1 MKKWIV
7 MLAML
12 SLLTA
17 CAQAPEP
24 ESAELTEL
32 SAATSESAE
41 AEETPA
47 PISTAEPTATPTAT
61 PEPTATP
68 APTPTATPAP
78 TPAPTPEPTAVPTA
92 EPAPAQVSMSYGA
105 VPFDLAAGT
114 EQWWSIDSSDSAYW
128 AVQENINAMRAAGGL
143 APLTMDGGL
152 SAAADAR
159 CESFVAGGPFDHS
172 GMTTRSEIC
181 AAGPL
186 GSASAVCTGWQG
198 SPAHYAN
205 IMEPSFT
212 SMGVGCW
219 FCQTAEGQYM
229 MEVVIVDDGNRLT
242 VYELVERVIPCIIAK
257 HYSENYIQG
266 FRSTFRNLLAYCNK
280 NEKKYFTAELA
291 QQFMLDCYGVQPGT
305 VERRCSRV
313 HRAMDLLSDYQH
325 FNAVMLRRRLNREFP
340 AGLQEGA
347 VNYLQKLSLHGRRE
361 NTLRSHRNVLLR
373 FTDYLFSVGVT
384 DYKSL
389 SADIVNRYVKVVSC
403 NYSNSVVRLHYSIL
417 LRFFQYLAHSG
428 YKETDLS
435 LKMVPIVKV
444 SASARIPTTL
454 DLSQIESILASVDRE
469 SPQGKRDY
477 AVLMIAVKL
486 GIRTSDIRN
495 LRPANFNWEQHL
507 VSFTQVKTGEPITLP
522 LPTDVGWAVIDYL
535 KNGRPV
541 SDAPEIFLR
550 AVAPYVSLQ
559 NFDNILIKH
568 MRKAGIPLDS
578 IKHHGLHSLRH
589 SLATHMLDEGI
600 PITSIQGVLGHINAD
615 STQKYIGVNVRQLRS
630 CALEVTD

>member
-1 MKKWIV
+1 MFNIFPRKI
-7 MLAML
+7 LAPEVTARRRAAVHGVQQVEL
-12 SLLTA
+12 LDDARRGQVIRLAHRGRQAVILAGATCAKRIHIHHDRLFFPDGIRQRDLTA
-17 CAQAPEP
+17 
-24 ESAELTEL
+24 
-32 SAATSESAE
+32 
-41 AEETPA
+41 
-47 PISTAEPTATPTAT
+47 
-61 PEPTATP
+61 
-68 APTPTATPAP
+68 
-78 TPAPTPEPTAVPTA
+78 
-92 EPAPAQVSMSYGA
+92 
-105 VPFDLAAGT
+105 
-114 EQWWSIDSSDSAYW
+114 
-128 AVQENINAMRAAGGL
+128 
-143 APLTMDGGL
+143 
-152 SAAADAR
+152 
-159 CESFVAGGPFDHS
+159 
-172 GMTTRSEIC
+172 
-181 AAGPL
+181 L
-186 GSASAVCTGWQG
+186 GKASC
-198 SPAHYAN
+198 H
-205 IMEPSFT
+205 
-212 SMGVGCW
+212 
-219 FCQTAEGQYM
+219 
-229 MEVVIVDDGNRLT
+229 
-242 VYELVERVIPCIIAK
+242 
-257 HYSENYIQG
+257 
-266 FRSTFRNLLAYCNK
+266 
-280 NEKKYFTAELA
+280 
-291 QQFMLDCYGVQPGT
+291 
-305 VERRCSRV
+305 
-313 HRAMDLLSDYQH
+313 
-325 FNAVMLRRRLNREFP
+325 
-340 AGLQEGA
+340 
-347 VNYLQKLSLHGRRE
+347 
-361 NTLRSHRNVLLR
+361 
-373 FTDYLFSVGVT
+373 
-384 DYKSL
+384 
-389 SADIVNRYVKVVSC
+389 DIVNRYVKVVSC

-435 LKMVPIVKV
+435 LKMMPIVKV

-454 DLSQIESILASVDRE
+454 DLSQIESILTSVDRE

>member
-1 MKKWIV
+1 
-7 MLAML
+7 
-12 SLLTA
+12 
-17 CAQAPEP
+17 
-24 ESAELTEL
+24 
-32 SAATSESAE
+32 
-41 AEETPA
+41 
-47 PISTAEPTATPTAT
+47 
-61 PEPTATP
+61 
-68 APTPTATPAP
+68 
-78 TPAPTPEPTAVPTA
+78 
-92 EPAPAQVSMSYGA
+92 
-105 VPFDLAAGT
+105 
-114 EQWWSIDSSDSAYW
+114 
-128 AVQENINAMRAAGGL
+128 
-143 APLTMDGGL
+143 
-152 SAAADAR
+152 
-159 CESFVAGGPFDHS
+159 
-172 GMTTRSEIC
+172 
-181 AAGPL
+181 
-186 GSASAVCTGWQG
+186 
-198 SPAHYAN
+198 
-205 IMEPSFT
+205 
-212 SMGVGCW
+212 
-219 FCQTAEGQYM
+219 M

-615 STQKYIGVNVRQLRS
+615 STQKYIGVNHNKKSVKISLNLFALYAVLVCGIVFALPAFAASDPLVVVENLSTFIFSLIRAVGLILLGWGIVQVGLSLQSHDPSQRS
-630 CALEVTD
+630 QGFLTLAGGLVITFAKEILDLITA

>member
-1 MKKWIV
+1 
-7 MLAML
+7 
-12 SLLTA
+12 
-17 CAQAPEP
+17 
-24 ESAELTEL
+24 
-32 SAATSESAE
+32 
-41 AEETPA
+41 
-47 PISTAEPTATPTAT
+47 
-61 PEPTATP
+61 
-68 APTPTATPAP
+68 
-78 TPAPTPEPTAVPTA
+78 
-92 EPAPAQVSMSYGA
+92 
-105 VPFDLAAGT
+105 
-114 EQWWSIDSSDSAYW
+114 
-128 AVQENINAMRAAGGL
+128 
-143 APLTMDGGL
+143 
-152 SAAADAR
+152 
-159 CESFVAGGPFDHS
+159 
-172 GMTTRSEIC
+172 
-181 AAGPL
+181 
-186 GSASAVCTGWQG
+186 
-198 SPAHYAN
+198 
-205 IMEPSFT
+205 
-212 SMGVGCW
+212 
-219 FCQTAEGQYM
+219 M

-384 DYKSL
+384 DYKLL

-435 LKMVPIVKV
+435 LKMMPIVKV

-630 CALEVTD
+630 CALEVAD

>member
-1 MKKWIV
+1 M
-7 MLAML
+7 
-12 SLLTA
+12 
-17 CAQAPEP
+17 
-24 ESAELTEL
+24 
-32 SAATSESAE
+32 
-41 AEETPA
+41 
-47 PISTAEPTATPTAT
+47 
-61 PEPTATP
+61 
-68 APTPTATPAP
+68 
-78 TPAPTPEPTAVPTA
+78 
-92 EPAPAQVSMSYGA
+92 
-105 VPFDLAAGT
+105 
-114 EQWWSIDSSDSAYW
+114 
-128 AVQENINAMRAAGGL
+128 
-143 APLTMDGGL
+143 
-152 SAAADAR
+152 
-159 CESFVAGGPFDHS
+159 
-172 GMTTRSEIC
+172 
-181 AAGPL
+181 
-186 GSASAVCTGWQG
+186 
-198 SPAHYAN
+198 
-205 IMEPSFT
+205 
-212 SMGVGCW
+212 
-219 FCQTAEGQYM
+219 
-229 MEVVIVDDGNRLT
+229 DDGNRLT

-435 LKMVPIVKV
+435 LKMMPIVKV
-444 SASARIPTTL
+444 PASARIPTTL

-507 VSFTQVKTGEPITLP
+507 VSFSQVKTGEPITLP

-568 MRKAGIPLDS
+568 MRKAG
-578 IKHHGLHSLRH
+578 
-589 SLATHMLDEGI
+589 M
-600 PITSIQGVLGHINAD
+600 PIF
-615 STQKYIGVNVRQLRS
+615 
-630 CALEVTD
+630 

>member
-1 MKKWIV
+1 
-7 MLAML
+7 
-12 SLLTA
+12 
-17 CAQAPEP
+17 
-24 ESAELTEL
+24 
-32 SAATSESAE
+32 
-41 AEETPA
+41 
-47 PISTAEPTATPTAT
+47 
-61 PEPTATP
+61 
-68 APTPTATPAP
+68 
-78 TPAPTPEPTAVPTA
+78 
-92 EPAPAQVSMSYGA
+92 
-105 VPFDLAAGT
+105 
-114 EQWWSIDSSDSAYW
+114 
-128 AVQENINAMRAAGGL
+128 
-143 APLTMDGGL
+143 
-152 SAAADAR
+152 
-159 CESFVAGGPFDHS
+159 
-172 GMTTRSEIC
+172 
-181 AAGPL
+181 
-186 GSASAVCTGWQG
+186 
-198 SPAHYAN
+198 
-205 IMEPSFT
+205 
-212 SMGVGCW
+212 
-219 FCQTAEGQYM
+219 M

-361 NTLRSHRNVLLR
+361 NTLR
-373 FTDYLFSVGVT
+373 
-384 DYKSL
+384 
-389 SADIVNRYVKVVSC
+389 NRYVKVVSC

-435 LKMVPIVKV
+435 LKMMPIVKV

-454 DLSQIESILASVDRE
+454 DLSQIESILTSVDRE